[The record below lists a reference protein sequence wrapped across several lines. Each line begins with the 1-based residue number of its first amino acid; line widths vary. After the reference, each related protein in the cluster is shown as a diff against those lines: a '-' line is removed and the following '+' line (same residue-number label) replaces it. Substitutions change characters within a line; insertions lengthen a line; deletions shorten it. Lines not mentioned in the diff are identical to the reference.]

1 MKVLLYGATGVIGS
15 RVATELL
22 GRGHLVTAAVRDAAR
37 AEGLDPRVGSVVS
50 DVTDPSSIASAVD
63 GHDVVI
69 SAVGPG
75 YDGSAPASF
84 LSDATHALVKGLQS
98 VGTQPRL
105 VLVGGAGSLEVAPGL
120 DLVDTPDFPALW
132 KPTALSHREGLHY
145 LRTVTDL
152 DWTYFSPAALIEP
165 GERTGTFRLGGD
177 QLLTDAQGE
186 SRISAEDFAI
196 ALVDVAESG
205 QPVRQRV
212 TVAY

>member
-1 MKVLLYGATGVIGS
+1 MNVLLYGAPGVIGS
-15 RVATELL
+15 RIATELL
-22 GRGHLVTAAVRDAAR
+22 GRGHVVTAAVRDAAR
-37 AEGLDPRVGSVVS
+37 ADGLHARIGSVVS
-50 DVTDPSSIASAVD
+50 DVTDPSSVAAAVD

-84 LSDATHALVKGLQS
+84 LRDATYALVKGLQS
-98 VGTQPRL
+98 AVTQPRL
-105 VLVGGAGSLEVAPGL
+105 VVVGGAGSLEVTPGV

-177 QLLTDAQGE
+177 LLLTDTQGE
-186 SRISAEDFAI
+186 SRISTEDFAI